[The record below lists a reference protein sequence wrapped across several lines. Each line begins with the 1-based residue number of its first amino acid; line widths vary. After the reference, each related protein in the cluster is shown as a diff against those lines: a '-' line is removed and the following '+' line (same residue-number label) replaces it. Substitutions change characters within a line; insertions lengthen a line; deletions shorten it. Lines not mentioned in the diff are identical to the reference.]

1 MFMQKVICPHC
12 GKQVELTE
20 AFRHEIEAVVRRE
33 TEIEI
38 TRKLSEKSSLEIL
51 DLKKA
56 LFEQTQK
63 VDEMRQQEL
72 ALRAKT
78 RAIETRE
85 KEMEL
90 TLSRKID
97 EEKQKITEIVQR
109 KADEEHRLKE
119 LEKEKIIADLKEALT
134 NAQRKAAQGSQ
145 QLQGEVLELDLE
157 ENLRLSFSHDTI
169 EAVSKG
175 VRGADIRQIV
185 RSPLGNSCGVIL
197 WESKRTKT
205 WTDDWP
211 AKLKEDLRSEKADI
225 PVIVTTT
232 LPKEASSGLLLYQGV
247 WVVKYELAITLA
259 QLLRKNILDVA
270 RQRVV
275 SSQKADKASMLY
287 DYVMGHEF
295 RQQVE
300 AMAEVYHEMRSQ
312 IGKERMAFE
321 KIWKA
326 REAQITRMMLSTA
339 NIYGS
344 IQGHVGDSLPAI
356 KGVDLELV
364 EGEK

>member
-1 MFMQKVICPHC
+1 MQKVLCPHC

-20 AFRHEIEAVVRRE
+20 AFRHEIESVIRTE
-33 TEIEI
+33 TELKLTKQLKEEAAEEI
-38 TRKLSEKSSLEIL
+38 NE
-51 DLKKA
+51 LKKS
-56 LFEQTQK
+56 LQSQTEK
-63 VDEMRQQEL
+63 VDEMRKQEL
-72 ALRAKT
+72 ELRQKS
-78 RAIETRE
+78 RELEE
-85 KEMEL
+85 KEKDMEL
-90 TLSRKID
+90 TMARKMD
-97 EEKQKITEIVQR
+97 EEKQKITSDVQR

-119 LEKEKIIADLKEALT
+119 LEKEKVISDLRQALT
-134 NAQRKAAQGSQ
+134 DAQRKASQGSQ

-157 ENLRLSFSHDTI
+157 ENLRSSFPHDVI
-169 EAVSKG
+169 EGVGKG

-185 RSPLGNSCGVIL
+185 RSPLGNTCGVIL
-197 WESKRTKT
+197 WESKRTKA

-225 PVIVTTT
+225 PVIITTT
-232 LPKEASSGLLLYQGV
+232 LPKDVPSGLGLYQGV
-247 WVVKYELAITLA
+247 WVVKYELTLALA

-270 RQRVV
+270 RQRAV
-275 SSQKADKASMLY
+275 SAQKADKASMLY

-300 AMAEVYHEMRSQ
+300 AMAEVYQEMKTQ
-312 IGKERMAFE
+312 IARERMAFE

-326 REAQITRMMLSTA
+326 RDAQITRMMLSTA

-356 KGVDLELV
+356 KGMGFELED
-364 EGEK
+364 GHK